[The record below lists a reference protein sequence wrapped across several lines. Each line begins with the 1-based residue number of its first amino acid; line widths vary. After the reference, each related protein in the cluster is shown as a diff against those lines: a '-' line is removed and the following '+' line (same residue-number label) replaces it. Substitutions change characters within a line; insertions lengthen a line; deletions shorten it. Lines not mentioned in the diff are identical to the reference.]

1 MCTITDKINKI
12 EGADVRFTYDL
23 LMWLPGNFTT
33 NSQTIT
39 STSESGR
46 QVVLT
51 TKYKLSSTYKKL
63 IQATWH
69 AWVTINNSSVCLG
82 NTMMVLPEAGFPDG
96 KVDLENNNAELVIS
110 ISTGTSTYM
119 IATGVAMVVLAGIS
133 IVLVKKTK
141 EE

>member
-12 EGADVRFTYDL
+12 EGADVRFTYDP

-69 AWVTINNSSVCLG
+69 ACG
-82 NTMMVLPEAGFPDG
+82 NTYLQYFLIFSKNLITVSFLCNIF
-96 KVDLENNNAELVIS
+96 NFNF
-110 ISTGTSTYM
+110 
-119 IATGVAMVVLAGIS
+119 
-133 IVLVKKTK
+133 
-141 EE
+141 